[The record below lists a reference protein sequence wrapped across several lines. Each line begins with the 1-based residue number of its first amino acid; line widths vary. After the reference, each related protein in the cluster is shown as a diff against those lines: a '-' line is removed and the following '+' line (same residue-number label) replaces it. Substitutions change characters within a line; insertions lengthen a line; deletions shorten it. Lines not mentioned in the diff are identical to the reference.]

1 MKNFCLTIS
10 LGACGG
16 FIQRIFYKRPD
27 HFNLQIRQN
36 GLKKQSSAATT
47 LLTAVTH
54 NLQSRVFVSQTERF
68 QTGLTKISATKGW
81 SNQEV
86 NAQIDKD
93 LNP

>member
-1 MKNFCLTIS
+1 M
-10 LGACGG
+10 
-16 FIQRIFYKRPD
+16 
-27 HFNLQIRQN
+27 
-36 GLKKQSSAATT
+36 TT

>member
-1 MKNFCLTIS
+1 M
-10 LGACGG
+10 
-16 FIQRIFYKRPD
+16 
-27 HFNLQIRQN
+27 
-36 GLKKQSSAATT
+36 TT

-54 NLQSRVFVSQTERF
+54 NLQSRVFVSQTECF
-68 QTGLTKISATKGW
+68 QKGLTEIFVTKGW